1 MPTAINNIRLLL
13 SNLVKNNFLT
23 AFVGQFLYGY
33 LLTQM
38 KLTKDLNE
46 NNLAILLK
54 EINQDNLAKLNSPIS
69 LWFTGDFKNHYLDLM
84 ARAQIAEIS
93 APDRDKIL
101 YIISKIN
108 ERLSLEN

>member
-1 MPTAINNIRLLL
+1 MTKRNNMSTEINNIRLLL
-13 SNLVKNNFLT
+13 SNLVKNNFAA

-33 LLTQM
+33 ILTQM
-38 KLTKDLNE
+38 KLTKDLNG
-46 NNLAILLK
+46 NNLAK
-54 EINQDNLAKLNSPIS
+54 INTPIS
-69 LWFTGDFKNHYLDLM
+69 PWFSGDYKNHYLDLM

-93 APDRDKIL
+93 ALDRDKIL